1 MKKLGRRLAIKIVAF
16 LLALGTGVGGF
27 WASLFILSQWDT
39 LWTGVGY
46 YSSNSCNQYMANRL
60 VQVDEL
66 ARLVQYQAWEAPL
79 SYLDQQRLS
88 DLKQS
93 LDSSRT
99 NFCFSIR
106 RNDTGALVYSNLEDG
121 RTMES
126 SVHTVLR
133 NSIPVTYNDGSERR
147 SDYFVWNGEKQFYLL
162 YVVLDDGTEQLLTPS
177 DAALAAQY
185 GYTFNGNSW
194 DYNQAQDSRLLYVEL
209 AIEYGVAYPLSV
221 HDEFWDSS
229 QDFSEYAR
237 YLPALAIL
245 TVVLD
250 VSCVLLCVFLCRT
263 AGRRPDQEDVILN
276 RFDRIP
282 LDLLI
287 LLEIWV
293 VILLIAGGDPMT
305 AALNA
310 NGPSTDVVMG
320 LALISSGIGLCLLS
334 SLLTLTA
341 RIRAGHLWAN
351 TLIWRLILVLGRAV
365 RNAAHSWPLTGRVI
379 VLFVLY
385 LLGSFLTYLTL
396 VLIPVYQGLVLWLL
410 CRWAIQWHRVRQGAE
425 HILGGDP
432 GFKIDTKGLYHDLAE
447 HAAQLNDLGD
457 TISQAVD
464 ERIRSERFRAELI
477 TNVSHDLKTPL
488 TSIINYVDLLKKQ
501 PIDDPQIQSYIEVLT
516 RKSQRLKKLT
526 EDLVEASKAS
536 TGALS
541 VHLERLGMV
550 QLVQQALGEFE
561 EKFIQTDLT
570 VVTLYPEEEVWIM
583 ADGHHLWRVI
593 DNLLSN
599 CNKYAL
605 EGTRV
610 YLEISRQADRAVFSV
625 KNISREPL
633 NIPPEQLME
642 RFVRGDTSRTTD
654 GSGLGLSIAR
664 SLTELQHG
672 QFDLSIDGD
681 LFKATVTLPLAPP
694 PEEDQPQ
701 LLPTTSELSN

>member
-1 MKKLGRRLAIKIVAF
+1 MKKLGRRLAVKVIAF

-27 WASLFILSQWDT
+27 WATLFILSQWDT

-46 YSSNSCNQYMANRL
+46 YSSNSCSQYMA
-60 VQVDEL
+60 
-66 ARLVQYQAWEAPL
+66 ARLNQVEELGRLLQYQAWQAPL
-79 SYLDQQRLS
+79 SYLDQRRLS
-88 DLKQS
+88 ELQS
-93 LDSSRT
+93 ALDSGAT
-99 NFCFSIR
+99 NFCFTIR
-106 RNDTGALVYSNLEDG
+106 RNDSGALIYSNLEDG
-121 RTMES
+121 RTVEG

-133 NSIPVTYNDGSERR
+133 NSIPVTYNDGGERR
-147 SDYFVWNGEKQFYLL
+147 KDYFVWNGEKQFYLL
-162 YVVLDDGTEQLLTPS
+162 YVVLDDGTEQLLTPN

-185 GYTFNGNSW
+185 GYTFNGDSW
-194 DYNQAQDSRLLYVEL
+194 DYSQAQDSRLLYMEL
-209 AIEYGVAYPLSV
+209 AIEYGVAYPLAV
-221 HDEFWDSS
+221 QDEFWDSA

-237 YLPALAIL
+237 YLPFLAVL

-250 VSCVLLCVFLCRT
+250 ATCVLACLFLCRT
-263 AGRRPDQEDVILN
+263 AGRRPDREGITLS

-282 LDLLI
+282 LDLLV
-287 LLEIWV
+287 LLEIWIT
-293 VILLIAGGDPMT
+293 ILLLTGGDPMVS
-305 AALNA
+305 ALHA
-310 NGPSTDVVMG
+310 NGPSADVVTG
-320 LALISSGIGLCLLS
+320 LALTSTGVGLCLLS
-334 SLLTLTA
+334 LLLTLTA
-341 RIRAGHLWAN
+341 RIRARALWAN
-351 TLIWRLILVLGRAV
+351 TLVWRLVLVLGRAL
-365 RNAAHSWPLTGRVI
+365 RSAAHSWPLTGRVI
-379 VLFVLY
+379 VLFLLY
-385 LLGSFLTYLTL
+385 LLGTFLTGITL

-410 CRWAIQWHRVRQGAE
+410 CRWAVQWHRVRQGAD

-432 GFKIDTKGLYHDLAE
+432 GYKIDTRGLYHDLAQ
-447 HAAQLNDLGD
+447 HARQLNDLGD

-464 ERIRSERFRAELI
+464 QRIRSERFRAELI

-488 TSIINYVDLLKKQ
+488 TSIINYVDLLSKQ
-501 PIDDPQIQSYIEVLT
+501 SIDDPQIQSYIEVLT

-536 TGALS
+536 TGTLP

-561 EKFIQTDLT
+561 ERFAQSRLT
-570 VVTLYPEEEVWIM
+570 VVTLYPPEEVWIL

-610 YLEISRQADRAVFSV
+610 YLEITVQAGRAVCAV
-625 KNISREPL
+625 KNISRQPL

-672 QFDLSIDGD
+672 QFELCIDGD
-681 LFKATVTLPLAPP
+681 LFKASVSLPLAPP
-694 PEEDQPQ
+694 PEDEAGPQ
-701 LLPTTSELSN
+701 LPPSV

>member
-1 MKKLGRRLAIKIVAF
+1 MGKLGKRLAVKVIAF
-16 LLALGTGVGGF
+16 FLALGTGVGGF
-27 WASLFILSQWDT
+27 WATLFILSQWDT

-46 YSSNSCNQYMANRL
+46 YSSNSCNQYM
-60 VQVDEL
+60 D
-66 ARLVQYQAWEAPL
+66 ARLTQVEELGRLLQYQAWEAPL

-88 DLKQS
+88 ELEQA
-93 LDSSRT
+93 LDSERT
-99 NFCFSIR
+99 NFCFTIR
-106 RNDTGALVYSNLEDG
+106 RNDSGALIYSNLADG
-121 RTMES
+121 RTVEG

-133 NSIPVTYNDGSERR
+133 NSIPVTYNDGNERR
-147 SDYFVWNGEKQFYLL
+147 KDYFVWNGEKQFYLL
-162 YVVLDDGTEQLLTPS
+162 YVVLDDGSEQLLTPN

-194 DYNQAQDSRLLYVEL
+194 DYNQAQDSRLLYMEL

-221 HDEFWDSS
+221 RDEFWDSA

-237 YLPALAIL
+237 YLPSLAVL

-250 VSCVLLCVFLCRT
+250 VSCVLACVFLCRV
-263 AGRRPDQEDVILN
+263 AGRRPDREGVTLS
-276 RFDRIP
+276 RFDHIP

-287 LLEIWV
+287 LLEIWIS
-293 VILLIAGGDPMT
+293 ILLLAGGDPMVN
-305 AALNA
+305 ALHA
-310 NGPSTDVVMG
+310 NGPSTDVVVG
-320 LALISSGIGLCLLS
+320 LAFTSTGVGLCILS
-334 SLLTLTA
+334 CLLTLIT
-341 RIRAGHLWAN
+341 RIRAGVLWTN
-351 TLIWRLILVLGRAV
+351 TLVWRLVLVLGRAL

-379 VLFVLY
+379 VLFLLY
-385 LLGSFLTYLTL
+385 LAGTFLTSLTV

-410 CRWAIQWHRVRQGAE
+410 CRWAIQWHQVRQGAD

-432 GFKIDTKGLYHDLAE
+432 GYKIDTKGLYHDLAQ
-447 HAAQLNDLGD
+447 HAQQLNDLGD

-464 ERIRSERFRAELI
+464 QRIRSERFRAELI

-501 PIDDPQIQSYIEVLT
+501 PIDDPQVQSYIEVLT

-536 TGALS
+536 TGTLP

-561 EKFIQTDLT
+561 EKFIQSQLT

-610 YLEISRQADRAVFSV
+610 YLEITRQDGTAVFSV
-625 KNISREPL
+625 KNISRQPL

-672 QFDLSIDGD
+672 QFELSIDGD
-681 LFKATVTLPLAPP
+681 LFKATVTFPLAPQ
-694 PEEDQPQ
+694 PEEAP
-701 LLPTTSELSN
+701 PAPPPAGA